1 MPIADQIDVAFRF
14 LTRREQQIV
23 DMVCAGY
30 QNKVIASAL
39 GISEGSVK
47 QHLNR
52 IYRKFGGRKR
62 KELIRA
68 FSQPAS
74 PPL

>member
-1 MPIADQIDVAFRF
+1 MPIAEEKDVASRI

-23 DMVCAGY
+23 GMVCAGH

-39 GISEGSVK
+39 AISESSVK
-47 QHLNR
+47 EHLNR

-62 KELIRA
+62 KELIKV
-68 FSQPAS
+68 FVQPAS
-74 PPL
+74 LL

>member
-1 MPIADQIDVAFRF
+1 MPTADQKDVASRI

-23 DMVCAGY
+23 GMVCAGH
-30 QNKVIASAL
+30 QNKAIASAL

-62 KELIRA
+62 RDRLQAKLHV
-68 FSQPAS
+68 
-74 PPL
+74 